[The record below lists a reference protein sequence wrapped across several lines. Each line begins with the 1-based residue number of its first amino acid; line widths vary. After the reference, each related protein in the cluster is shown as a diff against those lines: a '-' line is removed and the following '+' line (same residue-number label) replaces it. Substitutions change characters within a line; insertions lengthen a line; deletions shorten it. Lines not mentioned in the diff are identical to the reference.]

1 MDALSTTS
9 PFATLDAIHGALATQ
24 IYEVLTNSAQPDE
37 DWRRLVVQNETLKLR
52 LESQGIQEPTEL
64 SNIPWDEAVLF
75 FTCTLILSK
84 DGTPIQLGDQ
94 KTRERF
100 GRFPHPGGST
110 MEYILANIS
119 PSEHKNRS
127 KEEDEIYDELASL
140 LEQLAHRCTDSFV
153 GHEHFTH
160 GSGGLHISG
169 FLNETE
175 VQSLR
180 LHLAS
185 RVWTVSKDEPLD
197 GGLADAIRHLISIL
211 KAAERRGAG
220 IILRYHS

>member
-24 IYEVLTNSAQPDE
+24 VYDVLTNSNQTE
-37 DWRRLVVQNETLKLR
+37 EHWRRLVTQDETLKLR
-52 LESQGIQEPTEL
+52 LESQGIQKPTEF
-64 SNIPWDEAVLF
+64 STIPWDEAVLF

-84 DGTPIQLGDQ
+84 DGSPLQLGDQ

-110 MEYILANIS
+110 MQYILANIC
-119 PSEHKNRS
+119 PAEHKNRS
-127 KEEDEIYDELASL
+127 KQEHEIYAELTSL

-153 GHEHFTH
+153 GHENFTK

-169 FLNETE
+169 FLNDTE
-175 VQSLR
+175 VQTLR
-180 LHLAS
+180 LYLAS
-185 RVWTVSKDEPLD
+185 RVWSVSKDEPID
-197 GGLADAIRHLISIL
+197 GGLADAIRHLSAIL

-220 IILRYHS
+220 VILRYHS